1 MTIAPNFK
9 KQAVYLIRIDEVL
22 KRLPISRASFYAGIK
37 AGQDPQPL
45 RIGKRSV
52 AWREHDI
59 EGLIESFKTSSLL
72 PV

>member
-1 MTIAPNFK
+1 MTHTSTAK

-22 KRLPISRASFYAGIK
+22 KRLPVSRASFYAGIK
-37 AGQDPQPL
+37 TGLYPKPL

-59 EGLIESFKTSSLL
+59 EGLLDSFKASSLL
-72 PV
+72 PQ